1 MSSIASTAIT
11 NMTELMQDYNKCEDV
26 PKKFGTW
33 DSDIQNTYKKFESW
47 KVL

>member
-1 MSSIASTAIT
+1 
-11 NMTELMQDYNKCEDV
+11 MTELMQDCDKCEDV
-26 PKKFGTW
+26 PKNFSQFKFGTW